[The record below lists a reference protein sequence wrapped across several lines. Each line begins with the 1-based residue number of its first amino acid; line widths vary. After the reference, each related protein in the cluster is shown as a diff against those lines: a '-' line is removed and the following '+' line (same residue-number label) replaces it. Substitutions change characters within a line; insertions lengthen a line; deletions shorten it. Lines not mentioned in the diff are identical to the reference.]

1 MTRNPLESRVYRRV
15 HSLVFSVRPGL
26 LGCVLIGDTEVV
38 NKTDSLGYAV

>member
-15 HSLVFSVRPGL
+15 HSLVFSVGYE
-26 LGCVLIGDTEVV
+26 GCVLIDETEVV